1 MKKVAISACLIGEPC
16 KYNGEDNLNSQL
28 MAYAQKHDWL
38 LVPFCP
44 EDDAFGTPRPTMDL
58 IEDRGSIEAICNMT
72 GKNLTQP
79 IESYAINFFTK
90 HPDIDIFV
98 GKSKSPSCG
107 VCSARLYDRQ
117 KNLISNQSIGIMA
130 REAQKHT
137 IDLIDSSTFEK
148 EGV

>member
-1 MKKVAISACLIGEPC
+1 MKNVAISACLMGEPC
-16 KYNGEDNLNSQL
+16 KYNGRDNLNSQL

-58 IEDRGSIEAICNMT
+58 IQNSATVEAICNTT

-107 VCSARLYDRQ
+107 VSSARLYDQQ
-117 KNLISNQSIGIMA
+117 KNLISNESIGIMA
-130 REAQKHT
+130 HEAQKRN
-137 IDLIDSSTFEK
+137 ISLIDSSIF
-148 EGV
+148 